1 MPGDKDQLL
10 QCSGTVRVLELFNHE
25 EFIITKLKLHK
36 PPPPLPFLSA
46 FDSLRPD
53 RQGRTTM
60 YRYFFLVLFGYH
72 IASSERRLTPT
83 FSEIFV

>member
-1 MPGDKDQLL
+1 MGKREEGERERVLL
-10 QCSGTVRVLELFNHE
+10 GCLETKINYCNAVRVLELFNHE

-60 YRYFFLVLFGYH
+60 YRYFF
-72 IASSERRLTPT
+72 
-83 FSEIFV
+83 